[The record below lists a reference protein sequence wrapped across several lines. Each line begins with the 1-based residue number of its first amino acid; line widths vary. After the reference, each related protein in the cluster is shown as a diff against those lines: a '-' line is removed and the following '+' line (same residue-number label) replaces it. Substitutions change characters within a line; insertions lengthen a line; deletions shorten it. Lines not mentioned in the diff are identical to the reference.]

1 MEFYQKTGMKISEH
15 NETERQKESPY
26 QFVYFI
32 LNDDRKNLYRRI
44 DLRVDQMIEEG
55 LVAEVKALKARG
67 YDRSMVLCR
76 DLDIKKF
83 WTIWTEHAH

>member
-1 MEFYQKTGMKISEH
+1 MLSVFNRWQFYQKTGMKISEH

-26 QFVYFI
+26 QFVYFV
-32 LNDDRKNLYRRI
+32 LNDDRENLYRRI

-67 YDRSMVLCR
+67 YERRIDSMQGLVY
-76 DLDIKKF
+76 K
-83 WTIWTEHAH
+83 